1 MFTVY
6 MHVNKTNNK
15 KYIGITSQKP
25 EDRWGPGGS
34 HYSSQYFARAIKK
47 YGWDGFDHFI
57 LCEDLEEDEAKEME
71 ITLIK
76 EYNTFDHTCGYNCT
90 LGGDGNRLYETDEE
104 RRMAVLESGA
114 RSRAKVKADP
124 EKYQQRL
131 EQMRNI
137 HAQYRSDPVMHEKL
151 LESNRQQHIRKR
163 STVEGRAE
171 DNAASYKIKCDVKQI
186 RKELKDLYSQHPD
199 LFSDE
204 DFKMIFDRRQ
214 TPNKS
219 WVFTYTSKTALNNI
233 LTKVKEKVKIQYET
247 NN

>member
-76 EYNTFDHTCGYNCT
+76 EYNTFDRTCGYNCT
-90 LGGDGNRLYETDEE
+90 LGGDGIRLYMTEEE
-104 RRMAVLESGA
+104 RKIAAKESGA
-114 RSRAKVKADP
+114 RSRSKVKADP

-131 EQMRNI
+131 EQMREFKK
-137 HAQYRSDPVMHEKL
+137 QYKEDPEMHEKI
-151 LESNRQQHIRKR
+151 LEANRRCHREQR
-163 STVEGRAE
+163 STPEGKAK
-171 DNAASYKIKCDVKQI
+171 DHAASAKVRADAKQI
-186 RKELKDLYSQHPD
+186 RNELRDLYNQHPD

-204 DFKMIFDRRQ
+204 DFKIVFDRRQ

-219 WVFTYTSKTALNNI
+219 WVFTYNSKTALSNI
-233 LTKVKEKVKIQYET
+233 LTKIKEKIKVQYET
-247 NN
+247 NT